1 MPSSPP
7 LSSEPPAHYLRRQ
20 QGPLRVAVIGAGP
33 VGLEA
38 ALYAQRLGCS
48 VRVFE
53 REEFVGPDVCAWGHV
68 SMFTPWAANRTPL
81 GVLALHEAAR
91 QAHRSPPIFPPDAV
105 HPTGGEFLARYLHP
119 LAHLL
124 GDSLRLQTR
133 VVGVGRSYLFADE
146 HADAPEKRAVR
157 RFRLL
162 TRSPL
167 EERMFTADFVLDASG
182 VSHTHAW
189 LGAGG
194 LPALGEMGSVR
205 EIFYGLP
212 DIGGRDRIHFL
223 GKRTLLLG
231 GGASAATSALA
242 LADLCEKDPPGSFV
256 WAAKSRADLPLPLVP
271 GDPLPRRDLL
281 FKKANLLAAQG
292 HPRMEYLGTTQTDA
306 VAHSLGT
313 GQFEVSLQVNHVT
326 RREKFD
332 AVIANVGARAG
343 SETFERV
350 LHPNEPG
357 FWAIGAKAKT
367 GEDFLLQSARA
378 PIRDIFRKI
387 MDDPNLDL
395 YAQAE
400 AHLVDG

>member
-1 MPSSPP
+1 MSSSP
-7 LSSEPPAHYLRRQ
+7 LSPSDLPAHFLRRQ
-20 QGPLRVAVIGAGP
+20 QEPRRVVVIGAGP

-81 GVLALHEAAR
+81 AVLALHDAAR

-105 HPTGGEFLARYLHP
+105 YPTGGEFLDRYLHP

-124 GDSLRLQTR
+124 GDSLLLSTR

-146 HADAPEKRAVR
+146 HADAPEKRTAR

-182 VSHTHAW
+182 VSHSHAW

-194 LPALGEMGSVR
+194 LPALGEMGSAR
-205 EIFYGLP
+205 AIFYDLP

-223 GKRTLLLG
+223 GKRTLLVG
-231 GGASAATSALA
+231 DGASAATSALA
-242 LADLCEKDPPGSFV
+242 LADVCEKDPPGTFI
-256 WAAKSRADLPLPLVP
+256 WAAKSRADLPLPMVP
-271 GDPLPRRDLL
+271 DDPLPRRELL
-281 FKKANLLAAQG
+281 FKRANLLAAQG
-292 HPRMEYLGTTQTDA
+292 HPCMEEYLGTTQVDA
-306 VAHSLGT
+306 LAYSLGT
-313 GQFEVSLQVNHVT
+313 GQFEVSLQVN
-326 RREKFD
+326 
-332 AVIANVGARAG
+332 
-343 SETFERV
+343 
-350 LHPNEPG
+350 
-357 FWAIGAKAKT
+357 
-367 GEDFLLQSARA
+367 
-378 PIRDIFRKI
+378 
-387 MDDPNLDL
+387 
-395 YAQAE
+395 
-400 AHLVDG
+400 